1 MILIWAVSAS
11 AAAAVSIAALIAV
24 YKNTSKIL
32 SKIDNMLE
40 KAIDGKFSPQSF
52 SEEKLSRIEFKMHR
66 YLTQGSTS
74 AERINFEKDNIKT
87 LISDISHQTK
97 TPIANIM
104 LYSELL
110 KEQAETIAECQ
121 KDAGYTEKSSV
132 NIPKIPPAVEAA
144 RLAGEITEQSEKLNF
159 LISALIKMSRLENG
173 IINAAPK
180 LESVYR
186 LINSSGGAAEAHVKG
201 VSFIIDTKTINT
213 ENDIY
218 AYFDMKWTAE
228 ALSNIIENAVKYTPA
243 GGSVVVS
250 VKEYEMFACI
260 NVSDTGIGICEEET
274 AKIFGRFYRSPDV
287 YGEKGVGIGLYL
299 AREIIS
305 KQHGYIKV
313 SSQKGKGSVFSIYL
327 SKNLNE
333 IPNNE

>member
-1 MILIWAVSAS
+1 MILIWAISAS
-11 AAAAVSIAALIAV
+11 AAAVISIVALIAV
-24 YKNTSKIL
+24 YKNTSKTL

-40 KAIDGKFSPQSF
+40 KAIDAKFSPQSF

-97 TPIANIM
+97 TPLANIM

-110 KEQAETIAECQ
+110 KEQVESLAELQ
-121 KDAGYTEKSSV
+121 KDADDQEKSSV
-132 NIPKIPPAVEAA
+132 NIQKIQPALEAA
-144 RLAGEITEQSEKLNF
+144 RLADEITEQSEKLNF

-180 LESVYR
+180 PESVYD
-186 LINSSGGAAEAHVKG
+186 LINNSGGAAAARVKG

-213 ENDIY
+213 ENDIH
-218 AYFDMKWTAE
+218 AHFDMKWTAE

-250 VKEYEMFACI
+250 AKEYEMFACI
-260 NVSDTGIGICEEET
+260 NVADTGIGICEEET
-274 AKIFGRFYRSPDV
+274 AEIFGRFYRSPDV

-305 KQHGYIKV
+305 KQRGYIKV
-313 SSQKGKGSVFSIYL
+313 NSQKGQGSVFSIYL
-327 SKNLNE
+327 PKN
-333 IPNNE
+333 PN